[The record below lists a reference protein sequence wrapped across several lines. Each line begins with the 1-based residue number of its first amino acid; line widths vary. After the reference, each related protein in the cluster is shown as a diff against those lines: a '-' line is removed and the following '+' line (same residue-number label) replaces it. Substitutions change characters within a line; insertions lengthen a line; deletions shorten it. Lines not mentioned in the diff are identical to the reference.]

1 MMEPL
6 AMIRIPIGEPEDLAS
21 AVEHKLRRVVGPGV
35 FIERQAKNDERC
47 VYSIGMAYS
56 ELLDDSREDRI
67 PTICAREVNSV
78 FCVDV
83 IEEDGKYA
91 ISMPSIESIVET
103 MAKKRLVDA
112 FKSERIIVEKGY
124 DRFVSISSVA
134 LSLSP
139 IVQILDAVSE
149 SEAITVND
157 LYHRRGKKKMLQYLD
172 FLSQVD
178 FLRKENGTYVRGPKF
193 DALVA
198 VEDIEEKMRIL
209 LADLVGSEH
218 DYLQTYFHLTT
229 MTPYVRLSNSYYFPS
244 GSSGELM
251 RMLPGLLRKYQKNY
265 YGIARPVNQVKRQA
279 VTMRRARIFGKENG
293 FIVGEKELFESY
305 CQAMGC

>member
-1 MMEPL
+1 MEPL
-6 AMIRIPIGEPEDLAS
+6 AMIRIPIGEPEDLPS
-21 AVEHKLRRVVGPGV
+21 TVERKLRRVVGPGV

-47 VYSIGMAYS
+47 VYTIGMAYN

-83 IEEDGKYA
+83 IGEGGKYA

-112 FKSERIIVEKGY
+112 FRSERIIVQKGY
-124 DRFVSISSVA
+124 ERFVSINSVA

-139 IVQILDAVSE
+139 IAQILDAVSE
-149 SEAITVND
+149 SESITVND

-178 FLRKENGTYVRGPKF
+178 YLRKENGTFVRGPKF
-193 DALVA
+193 DALA
-198 VEDIEEKMRIL
+198 AEDSAEKRMKVL

-244 GSSGELM
+244 GSSGELI
-251 RMLPGLLRKYQKNY
+251 RMLPDLLRRYQKNY
-265 YGIARPVNQVKRQA
+265 YGIAKPVPQIKRQA
-279 VTMRRARIFGKENG
+279 MTMRWARIFGKENG
-293 FIVGEKELFESY
+293 YIVGEEELFESY